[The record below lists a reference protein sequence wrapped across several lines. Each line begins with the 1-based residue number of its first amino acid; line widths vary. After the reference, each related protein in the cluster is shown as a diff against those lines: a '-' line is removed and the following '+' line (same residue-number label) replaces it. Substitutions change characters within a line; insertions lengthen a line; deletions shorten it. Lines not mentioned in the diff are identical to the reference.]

1 MSEPKGPKIDLPED
15 LVSELEEEPSAPT
28 PPSPTTGAPSGGG
41 ETPGEQ
47 GEAAPESAQDDP
59 DALRAERDQLKDRY
73 LRLAA
78 EFENYKRRIFK
89 ERQDLL
95 NYANETIIKELL
107 ETVDNLE
114 RALGHARV
122 PEEGVDSK
130 TLREGVELTL
140 RGLTRVLAHAGVRA
154 MGSEGEAFDPRMH
167 EAVCQVETRER
178 PPGVVVEVHKK
189 GYLLRDRL
197 LRPAL
202 VSVSRRPPE
211 EP

>member
-15 LVSELEEEPSAPT
+15 LVAELEEESGAPT
-28 PPSPTTGAPSGGG
+28 PPSPATGAPSGGG
-41 ETPGEQ
+41 EAAGER
-47 GEAAPESAQDDP
+47 GEAAPKSPQDDA
-59 DALRAERDQLKDRY
+59 DALKTERDELKDRY

-78 EFENYKRRIFK
+78 EFENYKRRILK

-114 RALGHARV
+114 RALGHARAS
-122 PEEGVDSK
+122 EEGVDSK

-140 RGLTRVLAHAGVRA
+140 RGLTRVLKHAGVRA
-154 MGSEGEAFDPRMH
+154 IGSEGEAFDPQTH
-167 EAVCQVETRER
+167 EAVCQVETREHS
-178 PPGVVVEVHKK
+178 PGVVVEVHKK

-202 VSVSRRPPE
+202 VSISRRPAE
-211 EP
+211 ES